1 MASEAVSER
10 IMERYWRFKKTNL
23 VIVGAWVEESYM
35 EVAIQ
40 ACPHQGSEGD
50 GGERGPEV
58 TGRRP
63 ELQH

>member
-1 MASEAVSER
+1 
-10 IMERYWRFKKTNL
+10 
-23 VIVGAWVEESYM
+23 M

-40 ACPHQGSEGD
+40 ACPHQGSEED
-50 GGERGPEV
+50 GGEREPEV